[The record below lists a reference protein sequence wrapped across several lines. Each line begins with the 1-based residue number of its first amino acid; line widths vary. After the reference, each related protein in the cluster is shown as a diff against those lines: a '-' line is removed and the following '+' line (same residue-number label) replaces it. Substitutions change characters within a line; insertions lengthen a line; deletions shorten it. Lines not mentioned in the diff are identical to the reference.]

1 MVISNKYK
9 YHETLDFEESITIF
23 KAYQENNYLNWP
35 TKFGACKGC
44 EFKSHSRTGTRWPA
58 FRFQT
63 LLHKA
68 TSMDGVRI
76 QQTNAM
82 QIWNYRGKNLMEENR
97 LLMQDLQRRGF

>member
-1 MVISNKYK
+1 M
-9 YHETLDFEESITIF
+9 
-23 KAYQENNYLNWP
+23 
-35 TKFGACKGC
+35 AC
-44 EFKSHSRTGTRWPA
+44 
-58 FRFQT
+58 FRVQT

-97 LLMQDLQRRGF
+97 LLMQELTEDDFNIKPIAGRISLQKDSGYK